1 MTAPAEVIL
10 TDDRGRG
17 PLGHP
22 RTPYMRFEDEDGVIT
37 LHPIPTDVTRA
48 EALMWKRNPREA
60 ARIASSLNAAREAI
74 RRLIAAAPYRDDS
87 DDPDLAGGSGSRWA
101 RRHLYRIGDD
111 STVPP
116 EVAAFTI
123 WIDTSRSRWWL
134 TWSRDPHRAGRLLI
148 HSLVPEPAN

>member
-1 MTAPAEVIL
+1 MGHAPQGVHLRQTAGGGMAEAEGMTALAEVIL

-60 ARIASSLNAAREAI
+60 ARIASSLNAA
-74 RRLIAAAPYRDDS
+74 AADSGVAVDLTDDE
-87 DDPDLAGGSGSRWA
+87 L
-101 RRHLYRIGDD
+101 
-111 STVPP
+111 
-116 EVAAFTI
+116 
-123 WIDTSRSRWWL
+123 
-134 TWSRDPHRAGRLLI
+134 
-148 HSLVPEPAN
+148 